1 MENLFKKSFFA
12 CLLAVF
18 LCLGVTNFAKDVSA
32 DSLSVRDFIR
42 LLINT
47 GAVAPDKV
55 PTSATT
61 SSNDTAYLTT
71 PITSGMKI
79 SLDPASPTASVVLVD
94 KKAVTDAVVLL
105 KGQIVVEGS
114 SDILLTELPITLTG
128 SSSSTKVS
136 AITPRLNLTIA
147 GKHYSELIGDALFT
161 STTTFNNLG
170 LKLEAGQSYSFT
182 VSADIN
188 NVDGVIFKEGDSLT
202 ASVATLAGVRGEP
215 QLFYTCS
222 ISANITNARALITTD
237 ARVTYNADL
246 TISAFGADLY
256 VSNATTTNYQ
266 VSTTSAVVMGQ
277 HRLESKDK
285 DLRDANDGQYFFIA
299 DGDSRDFMFTVV
311 LNTSST
317 TPENFNLRLSNIGW
331 GLTPDLILP
340 YGGDLQD
347 SAVSI
352 SMANN

>member
-161 STTTFNNLG
+161 STTTF
-170 LKLEAGQSYSFT
+170 
-182 VSADIN
+182 I
-188 NVDGVIFKEGDSLT
+188 
-202 ASVATLAGVRGEP
+202 
-215 QLFYTCS
+215 
-222 ISANITNARALITTD
+222 
-237 ARVTYNADL
+237 
-246 TISAFGADLY
+246 
-256 VSNATTTNYQ
+256 
-266 VSTTSAVVMGQ
+266 
-277 HRLESKDK
+277 
-285 DLRDANDGQYFFIA
+285 
-299 DGDSRDFMFTVV
+299 
-311 LNTSST
+311 
-317 TPENFNLRLSNIGW
+317 
-331 GLTPDLILP
+331 
-340 YGGDLQD
+340 
-347 SAVSI
+347 
-352 SMANN
+352 